1 MKYNV
6 NVFTVNTIRK
16 TEELEEKEIRATK
29 ISNLRPQYEDVH
41 KKRIYLC
48 LESFC
53 IGDTVLTNQL
63 LEVIAFVSVL
73 QSFSSNKLDS
83 CDYHFETFTA
93 GLSRNNGK
101 MALFV
106 KFNNHE
112 KTLYF
117 DKLISNVISSQLN
130 RVMAKLELD

>member
-29 ISNLRPQYEDVH
+29 ISNLRPQYEEVH

-83 CDYHFETFTA
+83 CDYNFETFTA

-106 KFNNHE
+106 KFNNQE

>member
-6 NVFTVNTIRK
+6 NVFTINTARK

-29 ISNLRPQYEDVH
+29 IFNLRPQYEEVN
-41 KKRIYLC
+41 KKRIYLS

-63 LEVIAFVSVL
+63 LEVIAFTTVL
-73 QSFSSNKLDS
+73 QSYSGNKLDS

-93 GLSRNNGK
+93 GLTRNNGK

-106 KFNNHE
+106 KFNNYE

-117 DKLISNVISSQLN
+117 DKLICNVIASQLN